1 MGGVNWRYIMFST
14 EIHYEVV
21 TFSIGDTK
29 AGTKMGK
36 LQLKD
41 PENGEVLNCIL
52 WEEALNRMDSKLF
65 RCGNIL
71 RIVSGSFNEKFN
83 NCLVNSLELI
93 KEAKTGLDEAER
105 DSVWNEIVSF
115 IDKIQDEKLKTFVSG
130 IYSENKEKI
139 LVAPAA
145 KLMHH
150 NYIGGLMVHT
160 LECLKYAD
168 VNLEAFFQRV
178 KKDDVY
184 AACVLHDIGKI
195 FEYTVDLES
204 GLIDY
209 DENFRKEWISH
220 SQYGFSICM
229 NAGFKKVAKMIA
241 AHHARADWGAIVDLN
256 EKDLEP
262 IVYLIHHIDD
272 LSAKFG
278 KTNVAM
284 LG

>member
-1 MGGVNWRYIMFST
+1 MFST
-14 EIHYEVV
+14 DITYEVV

-29 AGTKMGK
+29 SGSKMGK

-41 PENGEVLNCIL
+41 TQTGEFLNFIL
-52 WEEALNRMDSKLF
+52 WEEALNRMDTKLF
-65 RCGNIL
+65 RCGNLL
-71 RIVSGSFNEKFN
+71 RIAAGSFNEKYN
-83 NCLVNSLELI
+83 NCLVSALELI
-93 KEAKTGLDEAER
+93 KEAKTGLDEKER
-105 DSVWNEIVSF
+105 EKEFENLIEYIN
-115 IDKIQDEKLKTFVSG
+115 KIKDEKLKNFVLE
-130 IYSENKEKI
+130 IYTANKDKI
-139 LVAPAA
+139 LVMPAA

-160 LECLKYAD
+160 LECLKYAEINMD
-168 VNLEAFFQRV
+168 AFFQRV
-178 KKDDVY
+178 NRDEVY
-184 AACVLHDIGKI
+184 AACLLHDIGKI
-195 FEYTVDLES
+195 FEYTIDTES

-229 NAGFKKVAKMIA
+229 TAGFKRVAKMIA
-241 AHHARADWGAIVDLN
+241 AHHGRADWGAIVDLN

-262 IVYLIHHIDD
+262 FVYLIHHIDD

-284 LG
+284 LGG